1 VSTPPSD
8 VPGPPRP
15 PDQRQG
21 DLATHWAEQHPSAS
35 IEEAYRA
42 GYQDAIQAF
51 RRAESE
57 RAAVP
62 AFSAATKTTRTMVAA
77 LSLFRDQVLIGATEE
92 ITSGEWCSV
101 EEVNQLIAH
110 LTATEAAR
118 A

>member
-1 VSTPPSD
+1 
-8 VPGPPRP
+8 
-15 PDQRQG
+15 
-21 DLATHWAEQHPSAS
+21 
-35 IEEAYRA
+35 
-42 GYQDAIQAF
+42 
-51 RRAESE
+51 
-57 RAAVP
+57 
-62 AFSAATKTTRTMVAA
+62 MVAA